1 MKFKVT
7 APGRVNL
14 IGEHTDYNLGFVM
27 PAAIDLFLELTY
39 ESHSESTVTAF
50 AEGFGPAE
58 SFSLNNLEPVQ
69 GSANWVDYI
78 KAVYWAFQTAGYR
91 PRGAFLSLISAIPV
105 AAGLSSSAALELA
118 LAKAITV
125 AEGFEIALPELA
137 LICQRAENDF
147 VGVHCGIMDQYAV
160 ALGCADKALLL
171 DCRSLDYSYI
181 PLELGSLQLLIADSR
196 VERSL
201 AASAYNLRRKECEEA
216 LTIISSVNSQPL
228 ESLRDVTLEMIKD
241 ARPYLSDRLYRR
253 SRYVVEENIR
263 VMEAAVALRRDD
275 FLSFGYFMKRSHAGL
290 RDLYEVSCPELDLI
304 VARAI
309 ESDAVL
315 GARMTGAGFGGCA
328 VLLVE
333 GEAVSEISRRL
344 KEAFASANLVEPLF
358 YQTSAAQGVHL
369 TAEKND

>member
-1 MKFKVT
+1 MKFRVA

-39 ESHSESTVTAF
+39 ESYSDSTVTAF

-69 GSANWVDYI
+69 GPANWVDYI
-78 KAVYWAFQTAGYR
+78 KAVYWALQTSGYQA
-91 PRGAFLSLISAIPV
+91 RGAIVSLTSTIPV
-105 AAGLSSSAALELA
+105 GAGLSSSAALELA

-160 ALGCADKALLL
+160 AFGSADKALLL
-171 DCRSLDYSYI
+171 DCRSLEYSYI
-181 PLELGSLQLLIADSR
+181 PLELGSLQLLIVDSR

-201 AASAYNLRRKECEEA
+201 AASAYNKRREECEVA

-228 ESLRDVTLEMIKD
+228 ESLRDVTLEMIRD
-241 ARPYLSDRLYRR
+241 AQPYLSDRLYNR

-263 VMEAAVALRRDD
+263 VLEAAAALRRED

-333 GEAVSEISRRL
+333 GEAVSEVTRRL
-344 KEAFASANLVEPLF
+344 KEAFASADLVEPLF
-358 YQTSAAQGVHL
+358 YQTCAAQGVHL
-369 TAEKND
+369 IAEKND

>member
-1 MKFKVT
+1 MKFKVV

-27 PAAIDLFLELTY
+27 PAAIDLLLELTY
-39 ESHSESTVTAF
+39 EPHSDSTVTAF
-50 AEGFGPAE
+50 AEGFGPAV
-58 SFSLNNLEPVQ
+58 SFSLNNLEPLQ
-69 GSANWVDYI
+69 SPAGWVDYI
-78 KAVYWAFQTAGYR
+78 KAVYWALQTAGYQ
-91 PRGAFLSLISAIPV
+91 PRGAFLSLTSAIPIG
-105 AAGLSSSAALELA
+105 AGLSSSAALELA

-125 AEGFEIALPELA
+125 AEGIDIELPELA
-137 LICQRAENDF
+137 LICQRAENDY

-171 DCRSLDYSYI
+171 DCRSLEYSYI
-181 PLELGSLQLLIADSR
+181 PLELGSLRLLIVDSR

-201 AASAYNLRRKECEEA
+201 AASAYNQRRKECEEA
-216 LTIISSVNSQPL
+216 LAIISSAISQPL
-228 ESLRDVTLEMIKD
+228 ESLRDVTLEMIKS
-241 ARPYLSDRLYRR
+241 AQPYLSDRLYRR
-253 SRYVVEENIR
+253 SRFVVEENTR
-263 VMEAAVALRRDD
+263 VLEAAAALRRED

-304 VARAI
+304 VARALK
-309 ESDAVL
+309 SDAVL

-333 GEAVSEISRRL
+333 GDAVSEITRQL
-344 KEAFASANLVEPLF
+344 KEVFAAANLVEPLF
-358 YQTSAAQGVHL
+358 YQVRAAQGVYL

>member
-1 MKFKVT
+1 MKIKVV

-27 PAAIDLFLELTY
+27 PAAIDLVLELTY
-39 ESHSESTVTAF
+39 ESHAENTVTAF
-50 AEGFGPAE
+50 AEGFGPAV

-69 GSANWVDYI
+69 GPANWVDYI
-78 KAVYWAFQTAGYR
+78 KAVYWSLQTAGYR
-91 PRGAFLSLISAIPV
+91 PCGAFLSLTSAIPV
-105 AAGLSSSAALELA
+105 GAGLSSSAALELA
-118 LAKAITV
+118 VAKAITV

-181 PLELGSLQLLIADSR
+181 PLKLGSLQLLIVDSR

-201 AASAYNLRRKECEEA
+201 AASAYNRRREECEEA

-228 ESLRDVTLEMIKD
+228 ESLRDVTLEMIKI
-241 ARPYLSDRLYRR
+241 AQPYLSDRLYRR

-263 VMEAAVALRRDD
+263 VMEAAAALRSED
-275 FLSFGYFMKRSHAGL
+275 FLSFGYLMKRSHAGL
-290 RDLYEVSCPELDLI
+290 RDLFEVSCPELDLI
-304 VARAI
+304 VARAV

-333 GEAVSEISRRL
+333 GEAVSEITMRL
-344 KEAFASANLVEPLF
+344 KEAFAAANLVEPLF

-369 TAEKND
+369 AAEKND